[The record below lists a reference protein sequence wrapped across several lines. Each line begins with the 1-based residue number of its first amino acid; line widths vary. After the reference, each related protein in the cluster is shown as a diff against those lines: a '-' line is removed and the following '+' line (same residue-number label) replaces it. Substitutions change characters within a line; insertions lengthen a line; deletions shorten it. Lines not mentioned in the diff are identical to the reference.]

1 MAEVRRI
8 CVIFNPSAGRG
19 RARRYVQRRLKADP
33 SIELCPTQYAGHAE
47 ELAYQAACD
56 GFQRIIAAGGDGTIH
71 EVANGLLRAN
81 RPEVILGIW
90 PCGSADDYAYALG
103 ITGDPHQP
111 TEVAA
116 VDIGLLTDAAGRQ
129 RFFVNGMGVGFNGA
143 VTLES
148 RRIRCLRG
156 MPLYTAALL
165 RALVRWFDKPMMT
178 AEFDSQTRQVP
189 TLALSLSLGQREG
202 GFPLVPHADLSDGWF
217 DYIHAGPV
225 SRYELL
231 RHFPD
236 ILRGTLPQDHPRLW
250 LGRCQR
256 LVLRS
261 ESALR
266 IHVDGEF
273 FCQPEDGV
281 YSVSATLLPRRLRVV
296 RAAAGSVSASA
307 IALDA
312 AAGSMSASA
321 SAPSVAPAA
330 PTPAPTNS
338 SR

>member
-1 MAEVRRI
+1 MAEALRS

-19 RARRYVQRRLKADP
+19 RAWRCVRRRLKAHP
-33 SIELCPTQYAGHAE
+33 NIELRPTQYARHAE
-47 ELAYQAACD
+47 ELAYQAAAE
-56 GFQRIIAAGGDGTIH
+56 GIERIVVAGGDGTIH
-71 EVANGLLRAN
+71 EVANGLLQADRT
-81 RPEVILGIW
+81 EVILSIW
-90 PCGSADDYAYALG
+90 PCGSADDYAFALG
-103 ITGDPHQP
+103 LTNDPNP
-111 TEVAA
+111 ATEIAL
-116 VDIGLLTDAAGRQ
+116 VDVGHLADAAGRE

-156 MPLYTAALL
+156 VPLYAAALL
-165 RALVRWFDKPMMT
+165 RALLRWFDKPVMT
-178 AEFDSQTRQVP
+178 AEFDGQARQVP

-202 GFPLVPHADLSDGWF
+202 GFPLMPSADLSDGWF

-225 SRYELL
+225 TRYELL

-236 ILRGTLPQDHPRLW
+236 ILRGTLPQDHPHLW

-261 ESALR
+261 ETALR

-281 YSVSATLLPRRLRVV
+281 YSVSATLLPRRLRVE
-296 RAAAGSVSASA
+296 R
-307 IALDA
+307 
-312 AAGSMSASA
+312 
-321 SAPSVAPAA
+321 AA
-330 PTPAPTNS
+330 PTSS
-338 SR
+338 SRSRTCSA

>member
-1 MAEVRRI
+1 MAEALRT

-33 SIELCPTQYAGHAE
+33 TIELCPTQHAGHAE
-47 ELAYQAACD
+47 ELAYRAASD

-116 VDIGLLTDAAGRQ
+116 VDVGLLSDAAGRQ

-156 MPLYTAALL
+156 MPLYAAALL

-178 AEFDSQTRQVP
+178 AEFDGQTRQGP

-202 GFPLVPHADLSDGWF
+202 GFPLVPHADLGDGWF

-225 SRYELL
+225 TRYELL

-236 ILRGTLPQDHPRLW
+236 ILRGTLPRDHPRLW

-296 RAAAGSVSASA
+296 RAAAGSASA
-307 IALDA
+307 LV
-312 AAGSMSASA
+312 
-321 SAPSVAPAA
+321 SAPSSAPEAL
-330 PTPAPTNS
+330 TPAPTNS